1 MTEYEIKEYM
11 TKETNQSARSRKR
24 VLVTFNEEQVK
35 IIQSL
40 KGFGTKDSEIVRS
53 IVMAYLSEHNYIKQ
67 ASMDRDRAIEES
79 DRKIKQASDES
90 DREYK
95 LARARGNY

>member
-1 MTEYEIKEYM
+1 MKEYM
-11 TKETNQSARSRKR
+11 TKEINQSVRPRKR
-24 VLVTFNEEQVK
+24 DLVTFNEDQVK

-40 KGFGTKDSEIVRS
+40 KGFGAKDAEIVRS

-67 ASMDRDRAIEES
+67 ASIDRDRASEES
-79 DRKIKQASDES
+79 DRTIKQASDES